1 MFEDDMHFRPLHTS
15 ILNINKVF
23 EPWVCCLKC
32 IWVHPYTVTPA
43 KLAPDLVIIG
53 PFSTVKMMPLRHSW
67 GCQPPQST
75 THILIR
81 HKQSVLVIGML
92 SQGNMGAPF
101 YRYTGQVGPRFVKSG
116 SLVEWKW
123 CHYIMAE
130 ADINL
135 RPFHTSIFDVYK
147 GFEPLV
153 CSLKGTW
160 VHPYTVTPAKLA
172 PDFGI
177 WVHLRSGN
185 DAITS
190 CLGLISTSDPF
201 IYPYYAYKKCLSH
214 WYAVSRACGCT
225 LIPLH
230 RPGLPQIWEF
240 RFTYGVKMM
249 SLHHGWGW
257 YPPQTTSYIDIRH
270 IQSVWAFGMLS
281 QGHVGAPLY
290 RYTGQVGT
298 RFGDS
303 RFTWGVAMMP

>member
-32 IWVHPYTVTPA
+32 MWVHPYTVTPA

-135 RPFHTSIFDVYK
+135 RPFHF
-147 GFEPLV
+147 
-153 CSLKGTW
+153 
-160 VHPYTVTPAKLA
+160 
-172 PDFGI
+172 
-177 WVHLRSGN
+177 
-185 DAITS
+185 
-190 CLGLISTSDPF
+190 
-201 IYPYYAYKKCLSH
+201 
-214 WYAVSRACGCT
+214 
-225 LIPLH
+225 
-230 RPGLPQIWEF
+230 
-240 RFTYGVKMM
+240 
-249 SLHHGWGW
+249 
-257 YPPQTTSYIDIRH
+257 SYIHIWH
-270 IQSVWAFGMLS
+270 IQRVWAIGMLS

-290 RYTGQVGT
+290 HYTGQVGT
-298 RFGDS
+298 RFWDLGS
-303 RFTWGVAMMP
+303 LMEWKWCHHLTRCQCWSITINCFFWVLLLLVTIKLIS

>member
-1 MFEDDMHFRPLHTS
+1 
-15 ILNINKVF
+15 
-23 EPWVCCLKC
+23 
-32 IWVHPYTVTPA
+32 
-43 KLAPDLVIIG
+43 
-53 PFSTVKMMPLRHSW
+53 
-67 GCQPPQST
+67 
-75 THILIR
+75 
-81 HKQSVLVIGML
+81 ML

-135 RPFHTSIFDVYK
+135 RPFHTSIFDIYK

-153 CSLKGTW
+153 CCLKGTW

-230 RPGLPQIWEF
+230 RPGLPQIWGF
-240 RFTYGVKMM
+240 RFTCGVKMM

-257 YPPQTTSYIDIRH
+257 YPPQTTSYIHIRH
-270 IQSVWAFGMLS
+270 IQSVWAIVMLS

-290 RYTGQVGT
+290 RYTGQAGT